1 MRQPRTRK
9 GSSNEVMPWSA
20 DSSARDRLLE
30 GVPADERRL
39 DVNGSMTYVLAAGQ
53 GTPMVLLHGG
63 IQSGGVYWG
72 CLISRLADTHRLLVP
87 DVPGLGESEPLVR
100 LDAATFADWFEELL
114 RQTGHEQSTVLAHST
129 VGSLVARFAARPG
142 HDLRRL
148 VLSATPG
155 IGRYRMPPGLLVAA
169 IRSGLRPS
177 ERNFERFLPWPF
189 LDPGRIRQSN
199 PEWFAAFS
207 AYMISRSG
215 LPSVRRTMQQVVKA
229 GTRQIPATELRR
241 ITVPTALIWGRHD
254 RMAPLHLA
262 ESASSAFG
270 WPLHVIE
277 DSGHVPFLE
286 QPDAFLGAL
295 AEATREHGSDLT

>member
-9 GSSNEVMPWSA
+9 GSSDEVTRWPA
-20 DSSARDRLLE
+20 DSSARDRLLK
-30 GVPADERRL
+30 GVPAEERRV
-39 DVNGSMTYVLAAGQ
+39 DVNGTMTYVLAAGQ
-53 GTPMVLLHGG
+53 GPPMVLLHGG

-72 CLISRLADTHRLLVP
+72 GVISRLADTHRLLVP
-87 DVPGLGESEPLVR
+87 DVPGLGESEPLSR
-100 LDAATFADWFEELL
+100 LDAATFAGWFEELL
-114 RQTGHEQSTVLAHST
+114 RRTGHAQSTVLAHST
-129 VGSLVARFAARPG
+129 VGSLVARFAAQPG
-142 HDLRRL
+142 HQLRRL

-169 IRSGLRPS
+169 IRSGMRPS

-189 LDPGRIRQSN
+189 LDPGRTRQSD

-215 LPSVRRTMQQVVKA
+215 VPSVRRTMQQVVKA
-229 GTRQIPATELRR
+229 GTKQIPAAELRR
-241 ITVPTALIWGRHD
+241 ITAPTALIWGRHD

-262 ESASSAFG
+262 ETANSAFG
-270 WPLHVIE
+270 WPLHVI
-277 DSGHVPFLE
+277 DQAGHVPFIE
-286 QPDAFLGAL
+286 QPAAFLDAL